1 MMATEALQTRLRE
14 DALARSRSER
24 LRVAVVSDAVAERN
38 GVGSYYSDLI
48 GQLGSRVGRAE
59 LFCPQDSLQG
69 WRRRLVPPLPGDR
82 TQRLWFP
89 RPFRLWRQLTE
100 LAPHALVVPTPGP
113 FGLMGLLAAR
123 RLGIPLITGFHTHF
137 EQLADIYW
145 RDTFGRLSR
154 GYLERCH
161 RLLFRHSALVLANS
175 PEMARLAN
183 RLGAQ
188 GTRLM
193 GTSVPREFLDRPL
206 AAPAPEVRR
215 LLFAGRLAEEKNLPA
230 VLDAAE
236 RLPGLR
242 VSIAG
247 DGPMRPAVA
256 AAAARLPNLDYLGW
270 VPRER
275 LIETLDAHDML
286 LLPSRVESFGTVALE
301 GMARGRPVIVS
312 GDCGIAEWP
321 ELEAGLFRIGADESV
336 VQAVTRAC
344 AAAPAVRAEMGR
356 QAHLAARRLND
367 WNLRTWIG
375 WLRGE
380 ADDG

>member
-14 DALARSRSER
+14 DALARSQSEH

-38 GVGSYYSDLI
+38 GVGSYYSDLV

-59 LFCPQDSLQG
+59 LFCPQDSVQG

-89 RPFRLWRQLTE
+89 QPFRLWRRLTE

-137 EQLADIYW
+137 ELLADI
-145 RDTFGRLSR
+145 FGRLSR

-183 RLGAQ
+183 RLGAR
-188 GTRLM
+188 GARLM

-256 AAAARLPNLDYLGW
+256 AAAAWLPNLDYLGW

-321 ELEAGLFRIGADESV
+321 ELEGGLFRIGADESV

-375 WLRGE
+375 WLRGD
-380 ADDG
+380 ADVG

>member
-1 MMATEALQTRLRE
+1 MMATEALQSRLRE
-14 DALARSRSER
+14 DAPARSRCER

-38 GVGSYYSDLI
+38 GVGSYYSDLV

-59 LFCPQDSLQG
+59 LFCPQDSLRG

-89 RPFRLWRQLTE
+89 RPFRLWRQLTT
-100 LAPHALVVPTPGP
+100 LAPHAVVVPTPGP

-183 RLGAQ
+183 RLGAR

-206 AAPAPEVRR
+206 VAPAAEVRR

-230 VLDAAE
+230 VLDVAE
-236 RLPGLR
+236 RLPDLR

-275 LIETLDAHDML
+275 LIDTLDAHDML

-321 ELEAGLFRIGADESV
+321 ELEGGLFRIGADESV
-336 VQAVTRAC
+336 IKAVTRAC

-375 WLRGE
+375 WLQGD
-380 ADDG
+380 ADGG

>member
-1 MMATEALQTRLRE
+1 MMATEALETRLRE
-14 DALARSRSER
+14 HAPARCER

-38 GVGSYYSDLI
+38 GVGSYYSDLV
-48 GQLGSRVGRAE
+48 GQLGARVGRAE
-59 LFCPQDSLQG
+59 LFCPRDSVRG
-69 WRRRLVPPLPGDR
+69 WRRRLIPPLPGDR

-89 RPFRLWRQLTE
+89 RPIRLWRELHR
-100 LAPHALVVPTPGP
+100 LAPHAVVVPTPGP

-123 RLGIPLITGFHTHF
+123 RQGIPLITGFHTHF

-145 RDTFGRLSR
+145 TDTFGRLSR
-154 GYLERCH
+154 SYLERCH

-183 RLGAQ
+183 RLGAR
-188 GTRLM
+188 GTRIM

-206 AAPAPEVRR
+206 TPPGPAVRR

-230 VLDAAE
+230 VLDVAE

-247 DGPMRPAVA
+247 DGPMRTVVTEA
-256 AAAARLPNLDYLGW
+256 AGRLLNLEYLGW

-275 LIETLDAHDML
+275 LVDTLDAHDML

-321 ELEAGLFRIGADESV
+321 ELDAGLFRIGADESV
-336 VQAVTRAC
+336 VRAVLRAC
-344 AAAPAVRAEMGR
+344 ATPPALRAQMGR

-367 WNLRTWIG
+367 WNLLTWIG
-375 WLRGE
+375 WLQGDTAE
-380 ADDG
+380 

>member
-1 MMATEALQTRLRE
+1 MMATDVLQSRLRE
-14 DALARSRSER
+14 DGPARCEG
-24 LRVAVVSDAVAERN
+24 LRVAVVSDAVPERN

-48 GQLGSRVGRAE
+48 GQLGGRIGRAE
-59 LFCPQDSLQG
+59 LFCPHDGVQG

-89 RPFRLWRQLTE
+89 RPFRLWRQLNA
-100 LAPHALVVPTPGP
+100 LAPHAVVVPTPGP

-123 RLGIPLITGFHTHF
+123 RRRIPLITGFHTHF

-145 RDTFGRLSR
+145 ADTFGRLSR
-154 GYLERCH
+154 SYLERCH

-175 PEMARLAN
+175 PEMARLAD
-183 RLGAQ
+183 RLGAR

-206 AAPAPEVRR
+206 TPPSPAVRR

-230 VLDAAE
+230 VLEVAE
-236 RLPGLR
+236 RLPRLT

-247 DGPMRPAVA
+247 DGPMRPAVT
-256 AAAARLPNLDYLGW
+256 AAAARLANLEYLGW

-275 LIETLDAHDML
+275 LVDTLDGHDML

-321 ELEAGLFRIGADESV
+321 ELDAGLFRIGADESV
-336 VQAVTRAC
+336 VQAVLRAC
-344 AAAPAVRAEMGR
+344 ATPPEVRAEIGR
-356 QAHLAARRLND
+356 RAHLAACRLND
-367 WNLRTWIG
+367 WNLRSWIR
-375 WLRGE
+375 WLQGDTDE
-380 ADDG
+380 

>member
-1 MMATEALQTRLRE
+1 MMATDALQTRLRE
-14 DALARSRSER
+14 DSVVRSRCEC

-48 GQLGSRVGRAE
+48 GQLGSRIGQAE
-59 LFCPQDSLQG
+59 LFCPRDSLQG
-69 WRRRLVPPLPGDR
+69 WRRRLVPPLPGDP

-89 RPFRLWRQLTE
+89 RPFRLWRQLAA
-100 LAPHALVVPTPGP
+100 LAPHAVVVPTPGP

-123 RLGIPLITGFHTHF
+123 RLGAPLITGFHTHF

-145 RDTFGRLSR
+145 RDSFGRLSR

-161 RLLFRHSALVLANS
+161 RLLFRHSTLVLANS

-183 RLGAQ
+183 RLGAR
-188 GTRLM
+188 GTQLM
-193 GTSVPREFLDRPL
+193 GTSVPRVLLDRPL
-206 AAPAPEVRR
+206 AAPAAEVQS

-230 VLDAAE
+230 VLDVAE

-247 DGPMRPAVA
+247 DGPMRSFVA

-275 LIETLDAHDML
+275 LVDTLDAHDML

-321 ELEAGLFRIGADESV
+321 ELEAGLFRIGEDESV
-336 VQAVTRAC
+336 VQAVMRAC
-344 AAAPAVRAEMGR
+344 AVAPGVRAEMGR
-356 QAHLAARRLND
+356 RAHLAARRLND

-375 WLRGE
+375 WLQGD
-380 ADDG
+380 AGGA

>member
-1 MMATEALQTRLRE
+1 MIATDALQTRLRE
-14 DALARSRSER
+14 DTPSRSRCES

-38 GVGSYYSDLI
+38 GVGSYYTDLI
-48 GQLGSRVGRAE
+48 GQLASRIGRAE
-59 LFCPQDSLQG
+59 LFCPQDSVRG

-89 RPFRLWRQLTE
+89 RPLHLWRQLAA
-100 LAPHALVVPTPGP
+100 LAPHAVVVPTPGP

-123 RLGIPLITGFHTHF
+123 RRGVPLITGFHTHF

-145 RDTFGRLSR
+145 TDTFGRLSR

-183 RLGAQ
+183 RLGAR
-188 GTRLM
+188 GTRIM
-193 GTSVPREFLDRPL
+193 GTSVPREFLERPL
-206 AAPAPEVRR
+206 AAPGPEVRR

-230 VLDAAE
+230 VLDVAE

-247 DGPMRPAVA
+247 DGPMRAVVTDA
-256 AAAARLPNLDYLGW
+256 AGRLPNLEYLGW
-270 VPRER
+270 VPRDR
-275 LIETLDAHDML
+275 LVDTLDSHDML

-301 GMARGRPVIVS
+301 GMARGKPVIVS

-321 ELEAGLFRIGADESV
+321 ELNAGLFHIGSDETV
-336 VQAVTRAC
+336 VQAVIRAC
-344 AAAPAVRAEMGR
+344 AVPPAIRAQMGR
-356 QAHLAARRLND
+356 RAHLAARRLND
-367 WNLRTWIG
+367 WNLRTWID
-375 WLRGE
+375 WLQGGTGH
-380 ADDG
+380 D